1 MKENHSKDNVSSR
14 LRSCAEVL
22 SMLHSKVFEAR
33 QPADRALS
41 VFLRENRRFGSRD
54 RRLVSEAAFAMFRW
68 WGWVKLL
75 AFGDFPPPAAG
86 RIDGPAWA
94 KIMLAALALD
104 GYPDQEVMGALGRL
118 CGLAPVVGPGQGET
132 LADKARRV
140 FGFFRSPLPE
150 GALWSGLFP
159 EWASREASGAN
170 LESLSV
176 WMQRRPPLWLR
187 AQGVAAGEL
196 AKELATSGLAAMPHP
211 RVAAALKLE
220 DARVNLYELP
230 AFRAGRFEV
239 QDLASQSIGLA
250 CAPKPGER
258 WWDPCAGAGGK
269 SLQLASLMGGKGSV
283 LATDVRERK
292 LEELR
297 RRTRRSG
304 LQNVRAD
311 VWDGKKLRGKSFDG
325 VLVDAPCSCSGTWRR
340 NPDAR
345 WRTSPEDVAELRVTQ
360 LDILRAASASVKSGG
375 VLVYATCSFFERENG
390 DVVRGFLEESPDFAL
405 EGFAHPLT
413 GAPCGGMLQVS
424 PADGDCDATFVARL
438 KRQ

>member
-1 MKENHSKDNVSSR
+1 MSANHANDNLPSR

-22 SMLHSKVFEAR
+22 SMLHAKVFEER
-33 QPADRALS
+33 LPADRALS
-41 VFLRENRRFGSRD
+41 GFLRDNRRFGSRD
-54 RRLVSEAAFAMFRW
+54 RRLVGEAAFAMFRW
-68 WGWVKLL
+68 WGWVRPL
-75 AFGDFPPPAAG
+75 AFGSAPAPDAR

-94 KIMLAALALD
+94 RIMLASLSLE
-104 GYPDQEVMGALGRL
+104 GFPDQEVVGGLGRL
-118 CGLAPVVGPGQGET
+118 CGLAPVAGPGSGEP

-140 FGFFRSPLPE
+140 SGFFRAAPPASWTE
-150 GALWSGLFP
+150 LFP
-159 EWASREASGAN
+159 GWALGEPSGVDMEGLAA
-170 LESLSV
+170 

-196 AKELATSGLAAMPHP
+196 AAELAKAGLAAAPHA

-239 QDLASQSIGLA
+239 QDLASQAIGLA

-258 WWDPCAGAGGK
+258 WWDACAGAGGK
-269 SLQLASLMGGKGSV
+269 TLQLASLMGGKGSV

-304 LQNVRAD
+304 LQNVRVD
-311 VWDGKKLRGKSFDG
+311 VWDGGKLRGKSFDG

-345 WRTSPEDVAELRVTQ
+345 WRTSPEDVAELCVTQ
-360 LDILRAASASVKSGG
+360 LGILRAAAPSVRPGG

-390 DVVRGFLEESPDFAL
+390 EVVRRFLEESPGFAP
-405 EGFAHPLT
+405 EGFANPIT
-413 GAPCGGMLQVS
+413 GAPCGGLLQVL

-438 KRQ
+438 RRL